1 MNDTASLEIRVSS
14 DQVKVANRR
23 LDDLEKKGARAE
35 RATDGLTG
43 AFTKLLVPLT
53 AAVSAIGS
61 LNKLVSVQREFDILN
76 AGLITATGSAEDA
89 AIAFEA
95 LEDFAARTP
104 YGLQQAVEGFTKLVN
119 LGLTPSER
127 ALESY
132 GNTASAMGKDLM
144 QLVEAVADAV
154 TGQFE
159 RLKEFGI
166 KTKVEGDRVSF
177 TFRGITTTI
186 GNNAAEIEKY
196 LMDLGENEFAGAM
209 ALRAATLDGAIAELE
224 DTWDGLWRA
233 VNKMGVGEVI
243 EDSVRLATS
252 ALEELTAWI
261 ESGQVEALLESQ
273 LVQWRFWGEDIER
286 IVAIATEFIKESF
299 GQWEDGGEGVVQFL
313 IDAFTKLPSNLRA
326 MVQIL
331 TVEFA
336 SGMDRMLAKAR
347 YWKEATL
354 AIFTDDTIDAA
365 YRRYLQ
371 SVEAI
376 NNARFESI
384 DAVLQERDASISA
397 SDAAIAKSKE
407 LREEYDRNREA
418 AREAAKEQDRLA
430 RFRVGAD
437 GSASS
442 GVDKAAAAAAKKRQ
456 DEFQRLV
463 ESLRTEEEAIRAS
476 YERRKQII
484 EQNTAAGSAQRADLM
499 ARLDSEY
506 AEQLA
511 KLQEAKGRELEEI
524 RRSLLSEEEAIKE
537 SYERRLQIILDN
549 TAEGSAVR
557 EELIAK
563 LQVEYDNQLRQLE
576 EAKQRER
583 DILYNGLLTE
593 EEMILRSYERRKA
606 QILESTAVTEAERL
620 ELMKRLEEQYSNEMA
635 ALEQKRLQTQLSNAA
650 ALFDGLAGL
659 AKSYAGEQSRAYRA
673 LFAISKAFS
682 VTQATMSIATGIAKA
697 QELGFPA
704 NLAEMARVAA
714 TGASILSQIN
724 TANFAGAYD
733 KGGYIPAGKIGLVG
747 EYGPE
752 FVQGPANV
760 TSRKETARMLEE
772 ATSGQRQESGGPV
785 INLRLIN
792 SFDTG
797 VIRDWLGSEEGEETL
812 MNVIQ
817 RNETSVRNMVI
828 GG

>member
-43 AFTKLLVPLT
+43 AFTRLLGPLT

-61 LNKLVSVQREFDILN
+61 LNKLVSVQREFDVLN

-89 AIAFEA
+89 AIAFKA

-286 IVAIATEFIKESF
+286 IVTIVTEFVKENF
-299 GQWEDGGEGVVQFL
+299 GQWEDEGEGVVQFL

-384 DAVLQERDASISA
+384 DAILQERDASISA
-397 SDAAIAKSKE
+397 SDAAITKSKE

-430 RFRVGAD
+430 RFRVGAVD
-437 GSASS
+437 SASS
-442 GVDKAAAAAAKKRQ
+442 GVDEAAAAAAKKRQ

-476 YERRKQII
+476 YEKRKQII

-557 EELIAK
+557 EELIAR

-606 QILESTAVTEAERL
+606 QILESTAVTEVERL

-659 AKSYAGEQSRAYRA
+659 AKAYGGEQSKAYRA
-673 LFAISKAFS
+673 LFAVSKAFS
-682 VTQATMSIATGIAKA
+682 VAQATMSIATGLAKA
-697 QELGFPA
+697 QELGWPA

-724 TANFAGAYD
+724 AANFAGAYD

-752 FVQGPANV
+752 FVAGPANV
-760 TSRKETARMLEE
+760 TSREKTAQLLE
-772 ATSGQRQESGGPV
+772 SVSKGGEQAPPPQT
-785 INLRLIN
+785 NLRIIN
-792 SFDTG
+792 AFDTG
-797 VIRDWLGSEEGEETL
+797 VISDYLGSDSGEEVI
-812 MNVIQ
+812 MNVVR
-817 RNETSVRNMVI
+817 RNQDTIRSLVA

>member
-1 MNDTASLEIRVSS
+1 MSDTASLEIRVLS
-14 DQVKVANRR
+14 DQVEAANRR
-23 LDDLEKKGARAE
+23 LDGLEKRGRGAE
-35 RATDGLTG
+35 RATGGLT
-43 AFTKLLVPLT
+43 ASFTKLLGPLT
-53 AAVSAIGS
+53 AAVSVMGS
-61 LNKLVSVQREFDILN
+61 LNKLVSVQREFDVLN

-89 AIAFEA
+89 AIAFGA

-144 QLVEAVADAV
+144 QLVEAVADAT
-154 TGQFE
+154 TGEFE

-166 KTKVEGDRVSF
+166 KSKVEGDRVSF
-177 TFRGITTTI
+177 VFRGMTTTI

-209 ALRAATLDGAIAELE
+209 ALRAATLDGAIAELG

-233 VNKMGVGEVI
+233 VNEMGVGQVI

-286 IVAIATEFIKESF
+286 TVAIVTEFIKENF
-299 GQWEDGGEGVVQFL
+299 GQWEDEGDGVVQFL

-336 SGMDRMLAKAR
+336 SGMDRMLASAR

-354 AIFTDDTIDAA
+354 AIFTDDTIDEA

-376 NNARFESI
+376 NSARFDSI
-384 DAVLQERDASISA
+384 DAALQERDASISA

-430 RFRVGAD
+430 RFRVGGD

-442 GVDKAAAAAAKKRQ
+442 GVDKAAQAAAKKRQ

-463 ESLRTEEEAIRAS
+463 ESLRTEEEAIEAS
-476 YERRKQII
+476 YQKRKLII
-484 EQNTAAGSAQRADLM
+484 EANTGADSAQRADLM
-499 ARLDSEY
+499 SRLDSEY
-506 AEQLA
+506 AEQNA
-511 KLQEAKGRELEEI
+511 KLQEAKGKELEEL
-524 RRSLLSEEEAIKE
+524 RRSLLSEEDAIRE
-537 SYERRLQIILDN
+537 SYDRRLQIVLDN
-549 TAEGSAVR
+549 TAAGSSLR
-557 EELIAK
+557 EELAAK
-563 LQVEYDNQLRQLE
+563 LQTEYDDQLKQLE
-576 EAKQRER
+576 DAKQRER
-583 DILYNGLLTE
+583 DSLYTGLLTE
-593 EEMILRSYERRKA
+593 EEMILQSYERRKQA
-606 QILESTAVTEAERL
+606 ILESTAITETERL
-620 ELMKRLEEQYSNEMA
+620 DLMKRLEEQYSNEMA
-635 ALEQKRLQTQLSNAA
+635 AMEQKRIQTQLASAS

-659 AKSYAGEQSRAYRA
+659 AKAYGGEQSKAYRA
-673 LFAISKAFS
+673 LFAVSKAFS
-682 VTQATMSIATGIAKA
+682 VAQAAMSIATGLAKA
-697 QELGFPA
+697 QELGWPA
-704 NLAEMARVAA
+704 NLAEMARVGA
-714 TGASILSQIN
+714 TGAGILAQIN
-724 TANFAGAYD
+724 GANFSGAYD
-733 KGGYIPAGKIGLVG
+733 KGGNIPAGKIGLVG

-752 FVQGPANV
+752 LIEGPAKV
-760 TSRKETARMLEE
+760 TSRAETAKMLKGGGE
-772 ATSGQRQESGGPV
+772 AAPAAPPV
-785 INLRLIN
+785 VNVRNINVL
-792 SFDTG
+792 DPAVVG
-797 VIRDWLGSEEGEETL
+797 DYLGSDEGEQL
-812 MNVIQ
+812 IMNVVQ
-817 RNETSVRNMVI
+817 RNQRSL
-828 GG
+828 GY

>member
-1 MNDTASLEIRVSS
+1 MNDTASLEIRVLS
-14 DQVKVANRR
+14 DQVDAANRR
-23 LDDLEKKGARAE
+23 LDNLEKKGARAE

-43 AFTKLLVPLT
+43 AFTKLLGPLT
-53 AAVSAIGS
+53 AAVSVMGS
-61 LNKLVSVQREFDILN
+61 LNKLVSVQREFDVLN

-89 AIAFEA
+89 AVAFEA

-144 QLVEAVADAV
+144 QLVEAVADAT
-154 TGQFE
+154 TGEFE

-166 KTKVEGDRVSF
+166 KAKQEGDKVSL
-177 TFRGITTTI
+177 TFRGMTTTI

-209 ALRAATLDGAIAELE
+209 ALRAATLDGAIAELG

-233 VNKMGVGEVI
+233 VNEMGVGEVI

-286 IVAIATEFIKESF
+286 TVAIVTEFIEENF
-299 GQWEDGGEGVVQFL
+299 GQWEDEGEGVVQFL

-384 DAVLQERDASISA
+384 DAALQERDASISA

-430 RFRVGAD
+430 RFRVGGD
-437 GSASS
+437 GRASS
-442 GVDKAAAAAAKKRQ
+442 GVDKAAQAAAKKRQ

-463 ESLRTEEEAIRAS
+463 ESLRTEEEAIEAS
-476 YERRKQII
+476 YQKRKQII
-484 EQNTAAGSAQRADLM
+484 EQNTAAGSGQRADLM

-506 AEQLA
+506 AEELA
-511 KLQEAKGRELEEI
+511 KLQEAKGRELEEV

-557 EELIAK
+557 EELAAK
-563 LQVEYDNQLRQLE
+563 LQMEYDDQLKQLE

-583 DILYNGLLTE
+583 DSLYNGLLTE
-593 EEMILRSYERRKA
+593 EEMILQSYERRKA
-606 QILESTAVTEAERL
+606 QILESTAVTETERL

-635 ALEQKRLQTQLSNAA
+635 ALEQKRLQTQLASAS

-659 AKSYAGEQSRAYRA
+659 AKSYAGEQSQAYRA
-673 LFAISKAFS
+673 LFAVSKAFS
-682 VTQATMSIATGIAKA
+682 VAQAAMSIATGLAKA

-714 TGASILSQIN
+714 TGASIISQIN
-724 TANFAGAYD
+724 GANFAGAYD
-733 KGGYIPAGKIGLVG
+733 KGGNIPAGKIGLVG

-752 FVQGPANV
+752 LIEGPAKV
-760 TSRKETARMLEE
+760 TSRAETAKMLK
-772 ATSGQRQESGGPV
+772 GGGENAAPAAPPV
-785 INLRLIN
+785 VNVRNINVL
-792 SFDTG
+792 DPAVVG
-797 VIRDWLGSEEGEETL
+797 DYLGSDEGEQMI
-812 MNVIQ
+812 MNVVQ
-817 RNETSVRNMVI
+817 RNQRAL
-828 GG
+828 GF

>member
-1 MNDTASLEIRVSS
+1 MIDTTSLEIRILS
-14 DQVKVANRR
+14 DQVEAANRR
-23 LDDLEKKGARAE
+23 LEVLERRGRGAE
-35 RATDGLTG
+35 RATEGLTSS
-43 AFTKLLVPLT
+43 FTKLLGPLT
-53 AAVSAIGS
+53 AAVSAMGS
-61 LNKLVSVQREFDILN
+61 LNKLVSVQREFDVLN

-95 LEDFAARTP
+95 LTDFAAQTP

-127 ALESY
+127 ALRSY

-144 QLVEAVADAV
+144 QLIEAVADAT
-154 TGQFE
+154 TGEFE

-166 KTKVEGDRVSF
+166 KSRVEGDRVSF
-177 TFRGITTTI
+177 VFRGMTTTI

-209 ALRAATLDGAIAELE
+209 ALRAATLDGAIAELG

-233 VNKMGVGEVI
+233 INEMGVGEVI

-273 LVQWRFWGEDIER
+273 LVQWRSWGEDIER
-286 IVAIATEFIKESF
+286 TIAIVTEFIKENF
-299 GQWEDGGEGVVQFL
+299 GQWEDEGEGVVQFL

-336 SGMDRMLAKAR
+336 AGMDRMLATAR

-365 YRRYLQ
+365 YRRYLR

-376 NNARFESI
+376 NSARFGSI
-384 DAVLQERDASISA
+384 DAALQERDASISA

-442 GVDKAAAAAAKKRQ
+442 DVDKADVDKAAQAAAKKRQ

-463 ESLRTEEEAIRAS
+463 ESLRTEEEAIEAS
-476 YERRKQII
+476 YQKRKQII
-484 EQNTAAGSAQRADLM
+484 EQNTAAGSGQRTDLM

-524 RRSLLSEEEAIKE
+524 RRSLLSEEDAIRE
-537 SYERRLQIILDN
+537 SYERRLQIVLDN
-549 TAEGSAVR
+549 TAAGSSLR
-557 EELIAK
+557 EELAAK
-563 LQVEYDNQLRQLE
+563 LQMEYDDQLKQLE

-583 DILYNGLLTE
+583 DSLYNSLLTE
-593 EEMILRSYERRKA
+593 EEMIAQSYERRKQA
-606 QILESTAVTEAERL
+606 ILESTAITETERL
-620 ELMKRLEEQYSNEMA
+620 DLIKRLEEQYLNEMA
-635 ALEQKRLQTQLSNAA
+635 AMEQKRIQTQLASAS

-659 AKSYAGEQSRAYRA
+659 AKAYAGKQSQAYRV

-682 VTQATMSIATGIAKA
+682 IAQAAMSIATGLAKA

-714 TGASILSQIN
+714 AGASIVSQIHG
-724 TANFAGAYD
+724 ANFSGAYD
-733 KGGYIPAGKIGLVG
+733 KGGNIPAGKIGLVG

-752 FVQGPANV
+752 LIEGPAKV
-760 TSRKETARMLEE
+760 TSRAETAKMLK
-772 ATSGQRQESGGPV
+772 GGGETPQAAPPV
-785 INLRLIN
+785 VNVRNINVL
-792 SFDTG
+792 DPAVVG
-797 VIRDWLGSEEGEETL
+797 DYLGTDEGEQL
-812 MNVIQ
+812 IMNVVQ
-817 RNETSVRNMVI
+817 RNQRAL
-828 GG
+828 GF